1 MPGAHDSQD
10 PTRRGPPWWAVPT
23 GIAVALAL
31 ATLFLRTS
39 DLELDVQRL
48 FYSETRGR
56 WPWKNHAL
64 PHSLY
69 TYGTYPAALVGL
81 VSFFALVASFAWK
94 RARAWRAEAAFY
106 LLVLALGP
114 GLIVNTVFKQ
124 NWGRPRPHYT
134 EEFGGERVY
143 VPALTKG
150 EKGASFPSGHSSMG
164 FFMFTPYFRWRHTRK
179 RRAWTFLA
187 LGLGMG
193 ASIGLARMVQGMH
206 YLSDVV
212 WSCGIV
218 ALVASLFAPAF
229 GFGSRGEAAAPRA
242 PRAARPIDSGAAGR

>member
-1 MPGAHDSQD
+1 MPGADDSRD
-10 PTRRGPPWWAVPT
+10 SAHRGPPWWLVSA

-39 DLELDVQRL
+39 DLEVDIQRL
-48 FYSETRGR
+48 FYSEASGR
-56 WPWKNHAL
+56 WPWKNHVL

-69 TYGTYPAALVGL
+69 TYGTIPGALVGVL
-81 VSFFALVASFAWK
+81 SFCALVLGFTWK
-94 RARAWRAEAAFY
+94 RARAWRAEACFY

-143 VPALTKG
+143 VPALSKG
-150 EKGASFPSGHSSMG
+150 EKGTSFPSGHSAMG
-164 FFMFTPYFRWRHTRK
+164 FFMLTPYFRWRCS
-179 RRAWTFLA
+179 RRRLAWTFLA
-187 LGLGMG
+187 LGLGLG
-193 ASIGLARMVQGMH
+193 GSIGLARMVQGMH

-218 ALVASLFAPAF
+218 ALVASLLAPAF

-242 PRAARPIDSGAAGR
+242 PRVSRAIDSGAADR